1 MFMFMFMVY
10 DMFVMSILY
19 THLIPVFYLYFN
31 RFYYINKGSNAVNV
45 KFVIRSTMSQYGAKT
60 KG

>member
-1 MFMFMFMVY
+1 MFMVY